1 MGYIR
6 VKPPKKVKRQ
16 DKKSYQKRQE
26 RRLKARNE
34 KALTSPVTQTV
45 AFNTVAYMG
54 DLLRTFRKR
63 EHTLERK
70 RNARKQENVI
80 SA

>member
-1 MGYIR
+1 MGYVR
-6 VKPPKKVKRQ
+6 TKPPKKVKRQ

-26 RRLKARNE
+26 RRVRARNE
-34 KALTSPVTQTV
+34 KALASPVTQTV

-70 RNARKQENVI
+70 RNARKQKNGI
-80 SA
+80 FS